1 MVCAKATVDSEAT
14 ISSPRRMLLGV
25 NIGYI
30 PGFVDGPALDG
41 VEVVDR
47 SERTVRSTNGDQLLQ
62 GWLHVTRF
70 VGAAALQDGRLAVPD
85 PWEAEAHRANLLR
98 HRLHLRRKP
107 GLAAVR

>member
-30 PGFVDGPALDG
+30 PGFVDGPALNG
-41 VEVVDR
+41 VKVVDR

-62 GWLHVTRF
+62 GRLHVARLIS
-70 VGAAALQDGRLAVPD
+70 AAALQNGRLAVPD
-85 PWEAEAHRANLLR
+85 PRKAESNRGDLLR
-98 HRLHLRRKP
+98 H
-107 GLAAVR
+107 